1 MCIRDSWKTYLKE
14 IMLNLRNLDQL
25 LKENLKDKIIFIRV
39 DLNVPIKDEI
49 VLDETRIERII
60 PTINALL
67 EKESKICLLSHFGRP
82 DGTNNS
88 KFSLNKI
95 ISSLEK
101 YLKKDILFIENSFEE
116 NVKEKIQSSSNNQ
129 IVLYENTRFHD
140 GEEKNDQDLAMKVAQ
155 NADYFVNDAFSVSH
169 RSHVSTV
176 GIAKCLPSFSG
187 RYLEKEILMIN
198 KSLSTN
204 SGERLGIIGGSKIST
219 KLKVLENLTENVDK
233 LFVGGGMANTFLLA
247 KGFKIGKSLC
257 ERSMINTA
265 NNILLK
271 AEKNNCE
278 IVLPIDALVA
288 KDMEK
293 GTSFNETSIEKIPSD
308 ALILDIGSKTIS
320 KITDILQEMSTVVWC
335 GPLGLFELNPFQ
347 TGTVS
352 IAKEISMLT
361 KNKKIISVAG
371 GGDTVAALSQSNY
384 NKDFTYIS
392 TAGGAFLELLA
403 GEKLPGLEVLRQ

>member
-1 MCIRDSWKTYLKE
+1 
-14 IMLNLRNLDQL
+14 MLNLRNLDQL

-95 ISSLEK
+95 TSSLEK

-116 NVKEKIQSSSNNQ
+116 NVREKIQSSSNNQ

-198 KSLSTN
+198 KSLNTN

>member
-1 MCIRDSWKTYLKE
+1 
-14 IMLNLRNLDQL
+14 MLNLRNLDQL

-198 KSLSTN
+198 KSLNTN

>member
-1 MCIRDSWKTYLKE
+1 
-14 IMLNLRNLDQL
+14 MLNLRNLDQL

-116 NVKEKIQSSSNNQ
+116 NVREKIQSSSNNQ

-198 KSLSTN
+198 KSLNTN

>member
-1 MCIRDSWKTYLKE
+1 
-14 IMLNLRNLDQL
+14 MLNLRNLDQL

-49 VLDETRIERII
+49 VLDETRIERIT
-60 PTINALL
+60 PTIKELL
-67 EKESKICLLSHFGRP
+67 EKEPKICLLSHFGRP
-82 DGTNNS
+82 DGANNS

-101 YLKKDILFIENSFEE
+101 HLKKDILFIENSFEE
-116 NVKEKIQSSSNNQ
+116 NVKEKLQSLSNNQ
-129 IVLYENTRFHD
+129 IALYENTRFHD

-265 NNILLK
+265 NNILLN
-271 AEKNNCE
+271 AERNNCE

-293 GTSFNETSIEKIPSD
+293 GTSFNETAIEKISSD

>member
-1 MCIRDSWKTYLKE
+1 
-14 IMLNLRNLDQL
+14 MLNLRNLDQL

-101 YLKKDILFIENSFEE
+101 YLKKDILFIENSLEE

-320 KITDILQEMSTVVWC
+320 KITDILQEMTTVVWC

-352 IAKEISMLT
+352 IAKEISVLT
-361 KNKKIISVAG
+361 KDKKIISVAG

>member
-1 MCIRDSWKTYLKE
+1 
-14 IMLNLRNLDQL
+14 MLNLRNLDQL

-101 YLKKDILFIENSFEE
+101 YLKKEILFIENSFEE

-198 KSLSTN
+198 KSLNTN

-308 ALILDIGSKTIS
+308 ASILDIGSKTIS

>member
-1 MCIRDSWKTYLKE
+1 
-14 IMLNLRNLDQL
+14 MLNLRNLDQL

-101 YLKKDILFIENSFEE
+101 HLKKDILFIENSFEE
-116 NVKEKIQSSSNNQ
+116 NVKEKIQSLSNNQ

-265 NNILLK
+265 NNILLN
-271 AEKNNCE
+271 AERNNCE

-293 GTSFNETSIEKIPSD
+293 GTSFNETSIEKISSD

-320 KITDILQEMSTVVWC
+320 KITDILQEMSSVVWC

-352 IAKEISMLT
+352 IAREISMLT

-384 NKDFTYIS
+384 NKNFTYIS

>member
-1 MCIRDSWKTYLKE
+1 
-14 IMLNLRNLDQL
+14 MLNLRNLDQL

-49 VLDETRIERII
+49 VLDETRIERIT
-60 PTINALL
+60 PTINELL

-82 DGTNNS
+82 DGTNNN

-101 YLKKDILFIENSFEE
+101 HLKKDILFIENSFEE
-116 NVKEKIQSSSNNQ
+116 NVKEKLQSLSNNQ
-129 IVLYENTRFHD
+129 IALCENTRFHD
-140 GEEKNDQDLAMKVAQ
+140 GEEKNDQDLAMKFAQ
-155 NADYFVNDAFSVSH
+155 NADYFVNDALSVSH

-187 RYLEKEILMIN
+187 RYLEKEVLMIN
-198 KSLSTN
+198 KSLSKN

-265 NNILLK
+265 NNILLN
-271 AEKNNCE
+271 AERNNCE

-293 GTSFNETSIEKIPSD
+293 GTSFNETSIERIPSD
-308 ALILDIGSKTIS
+308 ALILDIGSKTII
-320 KITDILQEMSTVVWC
+320 KIIDILQEMSSVIWC

-352 IAKEISMLT
+352 IAREISILT

-384 NKDFTYIS
+384 NKNFTYIS

>member
-1 MCIRDSWKTYLKE
+1 
-14 IMLNLRNLDQL
+14 MLNLRNLDQL

-49 VLDETRIERII
+49 VLDETRIERIT
-60 PTINALL
+60 PTINELL

-82 DGTNNS
+82 DGTNNN

-101 YLKKDILFIENSFEE
+101 HLKKDILFIENSFEE
-116 NVKEKIQSSSNNQ
+116 NVKEKLQSLSNNQ
-129 IVLYENTRFHD
+129 IALYENTIIHD

-155 NADYFVNDAFSVSH
+155 NADYFVNDALSVSH

-187 RYLEKEILMIN
+187 RYLEKEVLMIN

-204 SGERLGIIGGSKIST
+204 SGKRLGIIGGSKIST

-335 GPLGLFELNPFQ
+335 GPLGLFELNPLQ

>member
-1 MCIRDSWKTYLKE
+1 
-14 IMLNLRNLDQL
+14 MLNLRNLDQL

-67 EKESKICLLSHFGRP
+67 EKGSKICLLSHFGRP

-101 YLKKDILFIENSFEE
+101 HLKKDILFIENSFEE

-271 AEKNNCE
+271 AEKSNCE

>member
-1 MCIRDSWKTYLKE
+1 
-14 IMLNLRNLDQL
+14 MLNLRNLDQL

-49 VLDETRIERII
+49 VLDETRIERIT
-60 PTINALL
+60 PTINELL

-82 DGTNNS
+82 DGTNNN

-101 YLKKDILFIENSFEE
+101 HLKKDILFIENSFEE
-116 NVKEKIQSSSNNQ
+116 NVKEKLQSLSNNQ
-129 IVLYENTRFHD
+129 IALYENSRFHD

-155 NADYFVNDAFSVSH
+155 NADYFVNDALSVSH

-187 RYLEKEILMIN
+187 RYLEKEVLMIN
-198 KSLSTN
+198 KSLSKN
-204 SGERLGIIGGSKIST
+204 SGQRLGIIGGSKIST

-233 LFVGGGMANTFLLA
+233 LFIGGGMANTFLLA

-265 NNILLK
+265 NNILLN
-271 AEKNNCE
+271 AERNNCE

-293 GTSFNETSIEKIPSD
+293 GTSFNETSIERIPSD

-320 KITDILQEMSTVVWC
+320 IITDILQEMSSVIWC

-352 IAKEISMLT
+352 IAREISILT

-384 NKDFTYIS
+384 NKNFTYIS

>member
-1 MCIRDSWKTYLKE
+1 
-14 IMLNLRNLDQL
+14 MLNLRNLDQL

-49 VLDETRIERII
+49 VLDETRIERIT
-60 PTINALL
+60 PTINELL

-82 DGTNNS
+82 DGTNNN

-101 YLKKDILFIENSFEE
+101 HLKKDILFIENSFEE
-116 NVKEKIQSSSNNQ
+116 NVKEKLQSLSNNQ
-129 IVLYENTRFHD
+129 IALCENTRFHD

-155 NADYFVNDAFSVSH
+155 NADYFVNDALSVSH

-187 RYLEKEILMIN
+187 RYLEKEVLMIN
-198 KSLSTN
+198 KSLSKN

-265 NNILLK
+265 NNILLN
-271 AEKNNCE
+271 AERNNCE

-293 GTSFNETSIEKIPSD
+293 GTSFNETSIERIPSD

-320 KITDILQEMSTVVWC
+320 IITDILQEMSSVIWC

-352 IAKEISMLT
+352 IAREISILT

-384 NKDFTYIS
+384 NKNFTYIS

>member
-1 MCIRDSWKTYLKE
+1 
-14 IMLNLRNLDQL
+14 MLNLRNLDQL

-49 VLDETRIERII
+49 VLDETRIERIT
-60 PTINALL
+60 PTIKELL
-67 EKESKICLLSHFGRP
+67 EKEPKICLLSHFGRP
-82 DGTNNS
+82 DGANNS

-101 YLKKDILFIENSFEE
+101 HLKKDILFIENSFEE
-116 NVKEKIQSSSNNQ
+116 NVKEKLQSLSNNQ
-129 IVLYENTRFHD
+129 IALYENTRFHD

-155 NADYFVNDAFSVSH
+155 NADYFVNDALSVSH

-187 RYLEKEILMIN
+187 RYLEKEVLMIN

-265 NNILLK
+265 NNILLN
-271 AEKNNCE
+271 AERNNCE

-293 GTSFNETSIEKIPSD
+293 GTSFNETSIEKISSD

-320 KITDILQEMSTVVWC
+320 KITDILQEMSSVIWC

-384 NKDFTYIS
+384 NKNFTYIS

>member
-1 MCIRDSWKTYLKE
+1 
-14 IMLNLRNLDQL
+14 MLNLRNLDQL

-49 VLDETRIERII
+49 VLDETRIERIT

-88 KFSLNKI
+88 EFSLNKT

-101 YLKKDILFIENSFEE
+101 HLKKDILFIENSFEE
-116 NVKEKIQSSSNNQ
+116 NVKEKIKSLSNNQ
-129 IVLYENTRFHD
+129 IALYENTRFHD

-155 NADYFVNDAFSVSH
+155 NADYFVNDALSVSH

-187 RYLEKEILMIN
+187 RYLEEEVLMIN

-265 NNILLK
+265 NNILLN
-271 AEKNNCE
+271 AERNDCE

-293 GTSFNETSIEKIPSD
+293 GTSFNEISIEKIPSD

-320 KITDILQEMSTVVWC
+320 KITDILQEMSSVIWC

-352 IAKEISMLT
+352 IAREISILT

-384 NKDFTYIS
+384 NKNFTYIS

>member
-1 MCIRDSWKTYLKE
+1 
-14 IMLNLRNLDQL
+14 MLNLRNLDQL

-101 YLKKDILFIENSFEE
+101 YLKKEILFIENSFEE

-198 KSLSTN
+198 KSLNTN

-265 NNILLK
+265 NNILLN
-271 AEKNNCE
+271 AERNNCE

-308 ALILDIGSKTIS
+308 ASILDIGSKTIS